1 MSETRLDIRSR
12 LVLVAACLAV
22 LLTAFEVRTPV
33 ISLGPVSFTTSELA
47 AGLLII
53 ASLVY
58 ACANLSW
65 YLSRRAL
72 DLAVLLFLLVNFLSA
87 ALVAE
92 DRPGAFKFALRMTYA
107 ALVYLAVSRLPA
119 RARSWL
125 WLAGGVTAALM
136 IVTVV
141 GLLENFVSAVQWPD
155 LLEPFQEGVIIFGTF
170 YNVRVSSTL
179 PFPTVFSMF
188 LELALPMALALG
200 LWLAGRQARRSRRLW
215 LEAATVAL
223 LAAVMVLQVF
233 TYTRSALVATPV
245 AMLGGAMLAG
255 LYGYGRR
262 VWVFLGLGVVF
273 LAIAVVASVLFS
285 NKMASRLDLAEQER
299 HYGAEYTLISGPSE
313 LSLGQAG
320 TVRIHV
326 KNTGSINWTSE
337 PDGEVA
343 LVYRWRTYPQNEYY
357 EMPSYIV
364 TEMPYVVPPGGEVD
378 LTADFLVPE
387 EGGRYVLVFEL
398 FKTHVSLFSSAG
410 VAPLIMP
417 LEFINGK
424 SRPLTITENS
434 ESFEA
439 IEPAQVTATR
449 SQLWRAGFKAW
460 KANPLLGLGPDQFRI
475 RYNDYAPELE
485 HDARIR
491 THNIFL
497 ESAATTGV
505 AGLAVMIFLIIRL
518 FTVQFRLVR
527 NRNQGTAARLVS
539 LALIVASLA
548 YVAHGMLDCFLWQ
561 TGIAFLFF
569 TYLGLTSWLD
579 FEVKSEKKTE
589 PVRSF
594 RSGL

>member
-155 LLEPFQEGVIIFGTF
+155 LLEPFQEGAITFGTF

-215 LEAATVAL
+215 LEAATVVL

-398 FKTHVSLFSSAG
+398 FKTHICLFSSAG

-449 SQLWRAGFKAW
+449 SQLWRVGFKAW

>member
-1 MSETRLDIRSR
+1 
-12 LVLVAACLAV
+12 
-22 LLTAFEVRTPV
+22 
-33 ISLGPVSFTTSELA
+33 
-47 AGLLII
+47 
-53 ASLVY
+53 
-58 ACANLSW
+58 
-65 YLSRRAL
+65 
-72 DLAVLLFLLVNFLSA
+72 
-87 ALVAE
+87 
-92 DRPGAFKFALRMTYA
+92 
-107 ALVYLAVSRLPA
+107 
-119 RARSWL
+119 
-125 WLAGGVTAALM
+125 
-136 IVTVV
+136 
-141 GLLENFVSAVQWPD
+141 
-155 LLEPFQEGVIIFGTF
+155 
-170 YNVRVSSTL
+170 
-179 PFPTVFSMF
+179 
-188 LELALPMALALG
+188 
-200 LWLAGRQARRSRRLW
+200 
-215 LEAATVAL
+215 
-223 LAAVMVLQVF
+223 
-233 TYTRSALVATPV
+233 
-245 AMLGGAMLAG
+245 MLGGAMLAG

-320 TVRIHV
+320 TVRIHI

-491 THNIFL
+491 THNIF
-497 ESAATTGV
+497 
-505 AGLAVMIFLIIRL
+505 
-518 FTVQFRLVR
+518 
-527 NRNQGTAARLVS
+527 
-539 LALIVASLA
+539 
-548 YVAHGMLDCFLWQ
+548 
-561 TGIAFLFF
+561 
-569 TYLGLTSWLD
+569 
-579 FEVKSEKKTE
+579 
-589 PVRSF
+589 
-594 RSGL
+594 